1 MRTVNLLAIAVL
13 MFSAGTLAQ
22 TSNQGVS
29 ASPERPDS
37 ALRSRMFH
45 KQPAEFDL
53 FQLDDPT
60 GATCY
65 TMRTYTVARA
75 RPDSD
80 TTHLVSYTTCPKANW
95 KLQFRNADEESGNP
109 DH

>member
-22 TSNQGVS
+22 TSNQDVS

-45 KQPAEFDL
+45 KQPAEFD
-53 FQLDDPT
+53 
-60 GATCY
+60 
-65 TMRTYTVARA
+65 
-75 RPDSD
+75 
-80 TTHLVSYTTCPKANW
+80 
-95 KLQFRNADEESGNP
+95 
-109 DH
+109 